1 MREEKMIT
9 EAIIKIM
16 VMNTEN
22 SMIIIKEEVITIPY
36 MRKNSRT
43 TRILTQIQVKT
54 NTTKISSLRTISKNI
69 RNLKTLSLRVNKYY

>member
-36 MRKNSRT
+36 MQKNSRT
-43 TRILTQIQVKT
+43 TRIPTQIQVKT
-54 NTTKISSLRTISKNI
+54 NNTKIGSLRTISKKI
-69 RNLKTLSLRVNKYY
+69 RNLKTLRLRVNKYY

>member
-22 SMIIIKEEVITIPY
+22 SMIKIKEEVITIPY
-36 MRKNSRT
+36 MQKNSRT

-54 NTTKISSLRTISKNI
+54 NTTKIGSLRTISKNI
-69 RNLKTLSLRVNKYY
+69 RNLNTLRLRVNKYY